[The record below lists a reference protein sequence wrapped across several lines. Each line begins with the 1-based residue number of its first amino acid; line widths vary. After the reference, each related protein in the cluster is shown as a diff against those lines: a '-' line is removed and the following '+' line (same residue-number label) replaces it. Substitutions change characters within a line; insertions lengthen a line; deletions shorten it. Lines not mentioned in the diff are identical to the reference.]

1 MAPTPNDPS
10 SISPSTTSRHLRVGE
25 MRIAVEGL
33 ALLRCWFS
41 GNDAEVAARLD
52 GIRSTLADL
61 DRDDDSTLH
70 CAGVDVREVNAAD
83 GYGLW
88 AASYDEAENPLVVF
102 EEPVMRSLV
111 GPGPWGDVLDA
122 CTGTGRHL
130 RWLAAEAKSA
140 TGLDQSADMVALARH
155 KIPGAAFFVA
165 DLCSNHDGDLPDAS
179 FDLIVCSLAL
189 THFVDVDKPIA
200 TLARLV
206 RPGGRIVLTDFH
218 PVATILDGQAF
229 FAHENGQTPFVRN
242 HPHLVSDYLRSFRT
256 HGLVV
261 DDCVEPV
268 LGEGDGP
275 MRGGVLH
282 YVAPQATRAAYLGLP
297 FVLGWSL
304 RRPTR

>member
-1 MAPTPNDPS
+1 MAPTPNDHLS
-10 SISPSTTSRHLRVGE
+10 SSPSTHSRHLRVGE

-33 ALLRCWFS
+33 GLLRKLFS
-41 GNDAEVAARLD
+41 GTDAEVAERLG

-61 DRDDDSTLH
+61 DRADDATLH
-70 CAGVDVREVNAAD
+70 SAGVDVTEVNATD

-88 AASYDEAENPLVVF
+88 ASSYDEAANPLIVF
-102 EEPVMRSLV
+102 EEPVMRNLV
-111 GPGPWGDVLDA
+111 GAGPWGDVLDA

-130 RWLAAEAKSA
+130 QWLAADARSA
-140 TGLDQSADMVALARH
+140 TGLDQSTEMIAIARR
-155 KIPGAAFFVA
+155 KVPGASFVVA
-165 DLCSNHDGDLPDAS
+165 DLCADHEGDLPEAS

-189 THFVDVDKPIA
+189 THFVDVDAPIA

-218 PVATILDGQAF
+218 PLVTTLDGQAF
-229 FAHENGQTPFVRN
+229 FTHEDGQTPFVRN
-242 HPHLVSDYLRSFRT
+242 HPHPVAAYLRSFRT
-256 HGLVV
+256 HGLIV

-275 MRGGVLH
+275 MYGGVLH
-282 YVAPQATRAAYLGLP
+282 YVAPDATRAAYLGLP

-304 RRPTR
+304 RRPAP